1 MEYYKEKYRAG
12 EVDFR
17 TYERMLEIV
26 AHLEQNDYQFI
37 ESIGSGS
44 FGSVM
49 KVKHI
54 PSGEIFA
61 AKIVQK

>member
-26 AHLEQNDYQFI
+26 AHLEQNDYQFV
-37 ESIGSGS
+37 ESIGSGVRYES
-44 FGSVM
+44 PLG
-49 KVKHI
+49 
-54 PSGEIFA
+54 PL
-61 AKIVQK
+61 

>member
-12 EVDFR
+12 EVDFK
-17 TYERMLEIV
+17 TYDRMLEIA
-26 AHLEQNDYQFI
+26 AHLEQNEYQFVENI
-37 ESIGSGS
+37 CSGS